1 MTTRET
7 EGWKLEDVSERVSK
21 VKRRLKM
28 DSKEELEAL
37 GFNLLDEE
45 KETKSTNNMF
55 EVNIP

>member
-28 DSKEELEAL
+28 DVCAK
-37 GFNLLDEE
+37 
-45 KETKSTNNMF
+45 MWY
-55 EVNIP
+55 NIGRP